1 MNNTG
6 VKSYK
11 DLIIWQRSID
21 LVELIYHLTE
31 DFPAK
36 ENFGLISQMRRSVI
50 SIPSNIA
57 EGYGRQS
64 TGSYSQFLSIA
75 RGSLFELETQIEI
88 CIRLKYFQ
96 KTESEKLLAEI
107 VEISKMISSLIS
119 KLH

>member
-1 MNNTG
+1 MNNI
-6 VKSYK
+6 KSYK
-11 DLIIWQRSID
+11 DLMIWQRSID
-21 LVELIYHLTE
+21 LVELIYRITE

-36 ENFGLISQMRRSVI
+36 ENFGLISQMRRAVI

-96 KTESEKLLAEI
+96 KAESEKLLA
-107 VEISKMISSLIS
+107 VVTEISKMLSSLIS

>member
-21 LVELIYHLTE
+21 LVELIYRISE
-31 DFPAK
+31 NFPAK
-36 ENFGLISQMRRSVI
+36 ENFGLISQMRRAVI

-88 CIRLKYFQ
+88 CIGLKYFN
-96 KTESEKLLAEI
+96 KPESEKLLVEI
-107 VEISKMISSLIS
+107 TEISKMISSLIS

>member
-1 MNNTG
+1 MS

-11 DLIIWQRSID
+11 DLNIWQRSMD
-21 LVELIYHLTE
+21 LVEFVYRITE
-31 DFPAK
+31 DLPSK
-36 ENFGLISQMRRSVI
+36 ESFGLVTQMRRAAISV
-50 SIPSNIA
+50 PSNIA

-75 RGSLFELETQIEI
+75 RGSLFELETQVEI
-88 CIRLKYFQ
+88 CIRLKYFH
-96 KTESEKLLAEI
+96 KTESEKLVAEI

>member
-1 MNNTG
+1 MS

-11 DLIIWQRSID
+11 DLKIWQRSMD
-21 LVELIYHLTE
+21 MVELIYRVTE
-31 DFPAK
+31 GFPSK
-36 ENFGLISQMRRSVI
+36 ESFGLTSQMRRAAV

-57 EGYGRQS
+57 EGYGRQL

-75 RGSLFELETQIEI
+75 RGSLFELETQVEI
-88 CIRLKYFQ
+88 CTRLKYLN
-96 KTESEKLLAEI
+96 KTESENLTSEI